1 MKEKPADL
9 ERLEKDS
16 VWVTEQYDSLK
27 KYEGKVIAVKN
38 QTIIAVSDNLEKLLK
53 DLEEKKENSACL
65 LLEAIPPKNVLFIL

>member
-1 MKEKPADL
+1 MKEKPDDL

-38 QTIIAVSDNLEKLLK
+38 QSIIAVSDNLEKLLK
-53 DLEEKKENSACL
+53 YLEKKKENSACL
-65 LLEAIPPKNVLFIL
+65 LLEAIPPKNISFIL

>member
-16 VWVTEQYDSLK
+16 VWVTEQYDSLR

-53 DLEEKKENSACL
+53 DLEKKKENSACL
-65 LLEAIPPKNVLFIL
+65 LLEAIPPKNVSFIL